1 LRRRL
6 PLPGK
11 RATWASSCILSR
23 VEGLCAGAA
32 PVSPPMIFFLHPAE
46 QPVGMQSVEG
56 SKPSDN
62 QQGVESNRTI
72 AAALVDQEHQI

>member
-1 LRRRL
+1 
-6 PLPGK
+6 
-11 RATWASSCILSR
+11 
-23 VEGLCAGAA
+23 
-32 PVSPPMIFFLHPAE
+32 MIFFLHPAE